1 MGLRNNLGLFMSW
14 ANEGFDKSLLLA
26 KIFSSVHIVHTYFC
40 MLALTEGPSM
50 LPTLNLTSTLVLA
63 ERLSPRFNKVGTGD
77 VVIVRS
83 PVFPR
88 KVVTK
93 RVLGVEGDRVTYV
106 VDPKNSDKSETVVVP
121 KGHVWIEGDNIYNST
136 DSRNF
141 GAVPYGLVEARIFW
155 KIWPP
160 KEFGPLE
167 KKAE

>member
-1 MGLRNNLGLFMSW
+1 
-14 ANEGFDKSLLLA
+14 
-26 KIFSSVHIVHTYFC
+26 
-40 MLALTEGPSM
+40 M

-106 VDPKNSDKSETVVVP
+106 VDPKNSDKSETVVVLFIWL
-121 KGHVWIEGDNIYNST
+121 KFWFQICIALMGFWRLCEGLST
-136 DSRNF
+136 
-141 GAVPYGLVEARIFW
+141 
-155 KIWPP
+155 
-160 KEFGPLE
+160 
-167 KKAE
+167 